1 QRLEPGRRI
10 RGLPVSG
17 PCRVLRDRRVHP
29 RPDLQRP
36 CPDDGLRTVPAA
48 APGLHQGGRGQG
60 SRGRRTHHRREGAG
74 VLSQRGYHRHGWRS
88 LGLLPKLHLPSVR
101 GRPAGHHHHRADD
114 LPGGAGDAMGSG
126 PGCRH
131 PGVGP
136 AAPHLPARRAP
147 AVSDRLCAAVPGD
160 HPAPAAR
167 DPADRR
173 GPPAAAPSPSPG
185 GRCSRPA
192 RGPNTLEQARRRIH
206 AGGRYVMTDL
216 LSVHDVTKIFG
227 GVHAVDGASLRVQEG
242 TITALIG
249 PNGSGKTTLFN
260 IITGYLKADA
270 GRVEFDGRHVT
281 GSHPGRLYRQGL
293 SRTFQQARI
302 FPQLTVQENLVVAG
316 GYEWRQLF
324 TSRVGGKDRE
334 RPASLLE
341 EFRLTDISEL
351 LASELSY
358 GQRKLLEFAAVLMSS
373 PRLVLLD
380 EPTAGVNPVLI
391 ETMERHIR
399 ERNAAGIT
407 FLIVE
412 HDMTFVMRLCDPVI
426 VLDAGKPI
434 FAGEPSVVQNNPLVL
449 DAYLGS

>member
-1 QRLEPGRRI
+1 
-10 RGLPVSG
+10 
-17 PCRVLRDRRVHP
+17 
-29 RPDLQRP
+29 
-36 CPDDGLRTVPAA
+36 
-48 APGLHQGGRGQG
+48 
-60 SRGRRTHHRREGAG
+60 
-74 VLSQRGYHRHGWRS
+74 
-88 LGLLPKLHLPSVR
+88 
-101 GRPAGHHHHRADD
+101 
-114 LPGGAGDAMGSG
+114 
-126 PGCRH
+126 
-131 PGVGP
+131 
-136 AAPHLPARRAP
+136 
-147 AVSDRLCAAVPGD
+147 
-160 HPAPAAR
+160 
-167 DPADRR
+167 
-173 GPPAAAPSPSPG
+173 
-185 GRCSRPA
+185 
-192 RGPNTLEQARRRIH
+192 
-206 AGGRYVMTDL
+206 MTDL

-227 GVHAVDGASLRVQEG
+227 GVHAVDGASLSVQEG

-270 GRVEFDGRHVT
+270 GRVEFDGRDVT

-316 GYEWRQLF
+316 GYGWRQLF
-324 TSRVGGKDRE
+324 TSRVGRTDRE
-334 RPASLLE
+334 RAASLLE

-351 LASELSY
+351 FASELSY

-426 VLDAGKPI
+426 VLDAGRPI
-434 FAGEPSVVQNNPLVL
+434 FAGEPSVVQNNALVL

>member
-1 QRLEPGRRI
+1 
-10 RGLPVSG
+10 
-17 PCRVLRDRRVHP
+17 
-29 RPDLQRP
+29 
-36 CPDDGLRTVPAA
+36 
-48 APGLHQGGRGQG
+48 
-60 SRGRRTHHRREGAG
+60 
-74 VLSQRGYHRHGWRS
+74 
-88 LGLLPKLHLPSVR
+88 
-101 GRPAGHHHHRADD
+101 
-114 LPGGAGDAMGSG
+114 
-126 PGCRH
+126 
-131 PGVGP
+131 
-136 AAPHLPARRAP
+136 
-147 AVSDRLCAAVPGD
+147 
-160 HPAPAAR
+160 
-167 DPADRR
+167 
-173 GPPAAAPSPSPG
+173 
-185 GRCSRPA
+185 
-192 RGPNTLEQARRRIH
+192 
-206 AGGRYVMTDL
+206 MTDL
-216 LSVHDVTKIFG
+216 LSVHDVTKVFG
-227 GVHAVDGASLRVQEG
+227 GVHAVDGASLSVQEG

-270 GRVEFDGRHVT
+270 GRVVFDGRDVT

-316 GYEWRQLF
+316 GYGWRQLF
-324 TSRVGGKDRE
+324 TSRVGGQDRE
-334 RPASLLE
+334 RAASLLE

-426 VLDAGKPI
+426 VLDAGRPI
-434 FAGEPSVVQNNPLVL
+434 FTGEPAVVQSNALVL